1 MERFAAKL
9 GIKFK
14 LKDMGDALYYMG
26 CHITRDHNAHEWKLD
41 QRLYVKSMVETFGLK
56 KASRVPPSPGVPTL
70 SKADESQTPELKN
83 PVKFTTPRGSGGAHV
98 GWQR

>member
-14 LKDMGDALYYMG
+14 LKDMGDALYCMR
-26 CHITRDHNAHEWKLD
+26 CHITRDRKAHEWKLD
-41 QRLYVKSMVETFGLK
+41 QRLHVRSMVETFGLK
-56 KASRVPPSPGVPTL
+56 KASRVPASSGVPTL
-70 SKADESQTPELKN
+70 SKADEPQTPEEKKN
-83 PVKFTTPRGSGGAHV
+83 VKFTTPRGSGGAHV